1 MASTGYGE
9 VITNPMHGSAMKL
22 NAKEKEI
29 EEKYD
34 FSDYYNDDETDEII
48 DINLNDIEDMQ

>member
-1 MASTGYGE
+1 MQLKE
-9 VITNPMHGSAMKL
+9 KKI
-22 NAKEKEI
+22 KEKEI